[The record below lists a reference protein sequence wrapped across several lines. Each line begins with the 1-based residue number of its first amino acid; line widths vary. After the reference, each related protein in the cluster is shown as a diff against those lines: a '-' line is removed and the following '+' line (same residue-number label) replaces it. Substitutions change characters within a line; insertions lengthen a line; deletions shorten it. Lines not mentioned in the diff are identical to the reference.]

1 MNMKRTLNAL
11 YLIGLLAPTLFLT
24 KPMMAD
30 EWNKKTEFQFSAPV
44 EIPGSVL
51 PAGKYV
57 FEIADSQ
64 SGRDIVQVYSED
76 SQGKEHLVANLVT
89 TAIELPDIPDQ
100 STVHF
105 EDRHSGSPRAIES
118 WFYQGEKT
126 GWKFVYPTEPG
137 T

>member
-1 MNMKRTLNAL
+1 MRRKLNAL

-30 EWNKKTEFQFSAPV
+30 EWNKKTELRFSAPV
-44 EIPGSVL
+44 EIPGNVL

-64 SGRDIVQVYSED
+64 SGRNIVLVYSED
-76 SQGKEHLVANLVT
+76 SQGREHLLASVMT
-89 TAIELPDIPDQ
+89 TPTKLPDAPDK
-100 STVHF
+100 SIVHL
-105 EDRHSGSPRAIES
+105 EERHSGSPSAIES
-118 WFYQGEKT
+118 WFYQGEKM

-137 T
+137 I